1 METHMK
7 ATYTIDPAHS
17 GAHFTVR
24 HMMITNVR
32 GGFKKVTGTVVYDPE
47 NPANSTVQAEIDAA
61 SINTNDDQR
70 DAHLRSA
77 DFLDVEKF
85 PTITFRSTTVEPAG
99 AEEWKVTGD
108 LTIHGVTRPV
118 VLKVEGPGEESKDP
132 WGNFRTGASATTK
145 IKRSDFGLTWNAALE
160 AGGLLVGDELKIEL
174 ELSLIKS
181 ADVSQAA

>member
-1 METHMK
+1 MK
-7 ATYTIDPAHS
+7 TTYTIDPAHS

-32 GGFKKVTGTVVYDPE
+32 GGFKKVTGTVVHDPE
-47 NPANSTVQAEIDAA
+47 NPADSSVQAEIDSA
-61 SINTNDDQR
+61 SISTNDDQR

-85 PTITFRSTTVEPAG
+85 PTITFRSTRVTPEDDG
-99 AEEWKVTGD
+99 EWKLAGD

-118 VLKVEGPGEESKDP
+118 VLDLEELGQESKDP
-132 WGNFRTGASATTK
+132 WGNFRVGASAKTK

-174 ELSLIKS
+174 DLSLVKS
-181 ADVSQAA
+181 ADVSKAA

>member
-1 METHMK
+1 MK
-7 ATYTIDPAHS
+7 TTYTIDSAHS

-32 GGFKKVTGTVVYDPE
+32 GGFRNIKGSVVYDPQ
-47 NPANSTVQAEIDAA
+47 NPANSTVEAEIDAA
-61 SINTNDDQR
+61 TIDTREPQR

-85 PTITFRSTTVEPAG
+85 PTITFRSTEVAADGEG
-99 AEEWKVTGD
+99 EWKVTGD

-118 VLKVEGPGEESKDP
+118 VLRVEGPAPEGKDP
-132 WGNFRTGASATTK
+132 WGNIRSGASATAK

-160 AGGLLVGDELKIEL
+160 TGGLLVGDELKIEL
-174 ELSLIKS
+174 ELALLKA
-181 ADVSQAA
+181 ADASKAA

>member
-1 METHMK
+1 MK

-24 HMMITNVR
+24 HLMITNVR
-32 GGFKKVTGTVVYDPE
+32 GSFKKVTGTVVYDPE
-47 NPANSTVQAEIDAA
+47 NPADSTVQAEIDAS
-61 SINTNDDQR
+61 SISTNEDQR

-85 PTITFRSTTVEPAG
+85 PTITFRSTKIDPAG
-99 AEEWKVTGD
+99 EGEWKVTGD

-118 VLKVEGPGEESKDP
+118 VLKVEGPGAEAKDP
-132 WGNFRTGASATTK
+132 WGNFRAGASATTK

-160 AGGLLVGDELKIEL
+160 TGGFVVGDELKIEL
-174 ELSLIKS
+174 ELSLVKA
-181 ADVSQAA
+181 ADASRAA